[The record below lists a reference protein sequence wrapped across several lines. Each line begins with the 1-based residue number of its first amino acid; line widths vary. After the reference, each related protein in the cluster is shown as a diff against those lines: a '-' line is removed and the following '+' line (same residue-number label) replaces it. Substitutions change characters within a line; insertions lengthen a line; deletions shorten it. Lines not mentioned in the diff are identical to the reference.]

1 MSRDKGVALT
11 LHRFGEASN
20 SAEGTQRFH
29 RLIAAG
35 ENFVGVALVSHIEH
49 QTVPSGVEH
58 PVDGDNQ
65 LHRSQAGGQVAA
77 GAGNRVDQARPQQP
91 AQLHSL
97 TVAQF
102 SQLIRYV
109 IQIKIQNGSTSRPT
123 EARNSKLRPQPSAQ
137 QSYTDTQ

>member
-1 MSRDKGVALT
+1 M
-11 LHRFGEASN
+11 
-20 SAEGTQRFH
+20 
-29 RLIAAG
+29 
-35 ENFVGVALVSHIEH
+35 
-49 QTVPSGVEH
+49 
-58 PVDGDNQ
+58 
-65 LHRSQAGGQVAA
+65 AA

-123 EARNSKLRPQPSAQ
+123 EARNSKLRPQPSAH

>member
-1 MSRDKGVALT
+1 MATDTEL
-11 LHRFGEASN
+11 EACPATKASL
-20 SAEGTQRFH
+20 SLSTG
-29 RLIAAG
+29 L
-35 ENFVGVALVSHIEH
+35 
-49 QTVPSGVEH
+49 
-58 PVDGDNQ
+58 
-65 LHRSQAGGQVAA
+65 
-77 GAGNRVDQARPQQP
+77 GNRVDQARPQQP

>member
-1 MSRDKGVALT
+1 MAGDKRVVYALT
-11 LHRFGEASN
+11 RLGEARY
-20 SAEGTQRFH
+20 SAELAQS
-29 RLIAAG
+29 I
-35 ENFVGVALVSHIEH
+35 EFVFSSREDFMYIALVSHIEH

-97 TVAQF
+97 TVTQF

>member
-1 MSRDKGVALT
+1 M
-11 LHRFGEASN
+11 
-20 SAEGTQRFH
+20 
-29 RLIAAG
+29 
-35 ENFVGVALVSHIEH
+35 GVALVSHIEH

-97 TVAQF
+97 TVTQF